1 MSTDGNDH
9 APGLARR
16 NVVDVRNGVAVNRQ
30 DLLAEE
36 VPIAI
41 QVNGEPLAVMMA
53 SPVDLEDFAHGFALT
68 ELGIAIGGLA
78 SVDVQTLLEG
88 IQLDLHT
95 LEPLLRGSSGGD
107 ARWLP
112 GRSGCGICGHR
123 RLEDVIRHPEAV
135 EQGSAVDASALEAA
149 LDCLEAAQPLN
160 AATGAIHAAA
170 FADRHGRVLRVR
182 EDVGRHNALD
192 KLIGAMGRERIDAA
206 DGFIL
211 ITSRAS
217 YEMVAKAASVGI
229 PLLVA
234 ISAPTAYAVRL
245 AEEAGLTLVGFA
257 RGERHVVYACPARI
271 LPLSERPA

>member
-95 LEPLLRGSSGGD
+95 LEPLLRASSGDD

-135 EQGSAVDASALEAA
+135 EQGSALDASALEAA
-149 LDCLEAAQPLN
+149 LDCLEAGQPLN

-170 FADRHGRVLRVR
+170 FADRHGRVRRVR

-192 KLIGAMGRERIDAA
+192 KLIGAMGREGIDAA

-217 YEMVAKAASVGI
+217 YEMVAKAAVAGVT
-229 PLLVA
+229 LLAA
-234 ISAPTAYAVRL
+234 ISAPTALAVDL
-245 AEEAGLTLVGFA
+245 ARGCGMTLVGFT
-257 RGERHVVYACPARI
+257 RVGRHVVYSHPHRLQGAA
-271 LPLSERPA
+271 AK

>member
-95 LEPLLRGSSGGD
+95 REPLLLRSSGGD

-135 EQGSAVDASALEAA
+135 EQGSAINANALEAA
-149 LDCLEAAQPLN
+149 LDCLEAGQPLN

-170 FADRHGRVLRVR
+170 FADRQGRVRQVR

-192 KLIGAMGRERIDAA
+192 KLIGAMGREGIDAA

-217 YEMVAKAASVGI
+217 YEMVAKAAMAGVT
-229 PLLVA
+229 LLAA
-234 ISAPTAYAVRL
+234 ISAPTALAVDL
-245 AEEAGLTLVGFA
+245 ARGCGMTLVGFT
-257 RGERHVVYACPARI
+257 RVGRHVVYSHPHRLQGAA
-271 LPLSERPA
+271 AK